1 MCLAVPAQIK
11 TIDGVIAQ
19 TDMAGTSVRASLLM
33 TPDAKVGD
41 YVLIHTGFA
50 IQVLDEHEALET
62 LKIFQDMQMIPEMK
76 RP

>member
-11 TIDGVIAQ
+11 KIDGVIAE
-19 TDMAGTSVRASLLM
+19 TDMAGTVVRASLLM

-50 IQVLDEHEALET
+50 IQVLDENEALET
-62 LKIFQDMQMIPEMK
+62 LKIFQDMQMIPETEI
-76 RP
+76 P